1 MAGERRAAE
10 KQKGLGGID
19 AKAPY
24 LNQKEVMRQCRR
36 HQFSHVV
43 EAPISAETPT
53 GAKIR
58 ATEAERTLQFHY
70 PAFGSAFQGDSRR
83 DLPQLPD
90 RNEDTCQ
97 VSRWTFAL
105 SLRSVRQDIQ

>member
-1 MAGERRAAE
+1 MVIGKQAAE
-10 KQKGLGGID
+10 KQKALDGID
-19 AKAPY
+19 AKGPY
-24 LNQKEVMRQCRR
+24 LNRKGVTRVCRL
-36 HQFSHVV
+36 HHHSHVV
-43 EAPISAETPT
+43 EAPASVEAPT

-58 ATEAERTLQFHY
+58 TTEAERTFQTHY
-70 PAFGSAFQGDSRR
+70 PAFGRAFQGDSRR